1 MKNKIG
7 ILENYSIY
15 IIFPIIV
22 NSFINILLFCYY
34 NKCTFFTQGAEFPRS
49 ETRLISLGEER
60 GQTGRD
66 AAETHQRRKS
76 FFFFFCCQLYL
87 SYSILK
93 TILLRA
99 PSSRKRTQKVK
110 RTFCIFAKACK

>member
-1 MKNKIG
+1 MYTVFCAVDMKNKIG

-34 NKCTFFTQGAEFPRS
+34 KVYIFYTGCGVS
-49 ETRLISLGEER
+49 EIRDPFDLGEER

-66 AAETHQRRKS
+66 AAETHQRRK
-76 FFFFFCCQLYL
+76 
-87 SYSILK
+87 
-93 TILLRA
+93 
-99 PSSRKRTQKVK
+99 P
-110 RTFCIFAKACK
+110 